1 MKAYLKIIA
10 LILMNYLLVAIGAAF
25 HFLGAGAWIFLLVGL
40 FALAYADFRFSE
52 KLSGLIILFL
62 NLLLSNTIAIQL
74 SYLLYNKTNG
84 IREDP
89 EGDLLALMALSVGI
103 IITLTLFGMACYI
116 KSKKLKETESE
127 VVK

>member
-1 MKAYLKIIA
+1 MKAYLKIVS

-25 HFLGAGAWIFLLVGL
+25 HFLGFRVWILLLVGL
-40 FALAYADFRFSE
+40 LVLVYVDYCFSE
-52 KLSGLIILFL
+52 KLSVLIVLFL

-84 IREDP
+84 IIDDP
-89 EGDLLALMALSVGI
+89 EGDFLVLMVLIIGI
-103 IITLTLFGMACYI
+103 ILTLAVSVMTCYI
-116 KSKKLKETESE
+116 KSKRLKEPESK

>member
-1 MKAYLKIIA
+1 MKGYLKIIA

-52 KLSGLIILFL
+52 KLSRLIILFL

-116 KSKKLKETESE
+116 KSKKLKKPESK
-127 VVK
+127 VVI

>member
-1 MKAYLKIIA
+1 MKGYLKIIA

-74 SYLLYNKTNG
+74 SYLLYNITNG

-116 KSKKLKETESE
+116 KSKKLKETESK
-127 VVK
+127 VVI

>member
-1 MKAYLKIIA
+1 MKGYLKIIA

-84 IREDP
+84 IIDDS
-89 EGDLLALMALSVGI
+89 EGDFLVLMVLIIGI
-103 IITLTLFGMACYI
+103 ILTLAVSVMTCYI
-116 KSKKLKETESE
+116 KSKRLKEPESK

>member
-1 MKAYLKIIA
+1 MKGYLKIIA

-52 KLSGLIILFL
+52 KLSVLIVLFL
-62 NLLLSNTIAIQL
+62 NRLLSNTIAIQL

-116 KSKKLKETESE
+116 KSKKLKESESK